1 MAILE
6 INYMKLFLKMV
17 EIHSLNSCAEANA
30 RDFSGEIEQQWSTST
45 HREKHISMSVCDDTG
60 SSVPCSTRD

>member
-1 MAILE
+1 MFALKMFVNHLE

-30 RDFSGEIEQQWSTST
+30 RDFSGEIEQQ
-45 HREKHISMSVCDDTG
+45 
-60 SSVPCSTRD
+60 